1 MFMILSRKNQ
11 AAFRAAAVLHIIIF
25 LGLTELLLAA
35 TPRHDSIST
44 PVNPLIEP
52 LPQAWGN
59 PQLAPRPQPISKK
72 PVISPTALV
81 PLPPPLHLRRLPEG
95 YIAIGEG
102 LIEPQNVLRHSALYI
117 IRAQKA
123 GIVEYLYEH
132 EGITQLGQPLVRIY
146 DLSILNDLRLGESIM
161 ARFATS
167 PFVIASA
174 PQTGLPPVPPA
185 NFPQPTVIQ
194 QMLDGLWPPNK
205 PTTNSLAQDAASSQM
220 TLSQHKIRSG
230 LAPRMGLAPA
240 TKEASR
246 PSLAP
251 AAEKAQILDVDD
263 IKKTTAELSAV
274 RERIRELNEAVAQL
288 ESQISLAQQELAAAR
303 EDVETRQHL
312 FAQGVLARKMLE
324 AAQKKAQELENEIH
338 SLERKRSELTET
350 REKALQRLALLQ
362 EEIEQQVARR
372 QEAAALS
379 EATPSR
385 ATQIQRPNGKKE
397 NENNTQTSS
406 AVVPNAAQPIR
417 AASAANGWE
426 DRTKS
431 AFPSP
436 TLPAQPHLRNLP
448 RSPAARTDTASSDFN
463 SIPEIPTV
471 PIEVKRLAAPRW
483 IEQAAPTNGL
493 VVRQLTPP
501 GAQVQPGQP
510 LLEIANRDF
519 APLYADVAAKYVD
532 QFLRGA
538 PVTITFDDYP
548 GIQLA
553 GWINDVKPAPN
564 GLARVEMI
572 VLAVEGY
579 FAEDTF
585 ASLEWLALAAPLEEP
600 QMPQIRPA
608 LETKPAAG
616 EKQANI
622 YRLMPLLP
630 PEIGPAQDTILLA
643 KKKEFVGLIHF
654 GETKP
659 AEAKA
664 CINNSHNDEAKRLAK
679 LREWRKSFVE
689 GMQTG
694 LFGNLMLTYP
704 REGEICQAVEK
715 MATGRVSHEPNR
727 CARTLREALGWGLGD
742 AAEWLKRLPERGY
755 RPRPDGL
762 ARPGDILVW
771 PFTYGP
777 RRTQHIGIAVSQNGK
792 LMLLSNLNGVLGT
805 SELVGGYV
813 AFYKPKPQEKAMS
826 QKGKPL
832 ATQQVH
838 VQTMRR
844 LPLYTNSA
852 AP

>member
-1 MFMILSRKNQ
+1 MIQQRKNQ
-11 AAFRAAAVLHIIIF
+11 AAFLAAIIVNIVF
-25 LGLTELLLAA
+25 FVGLTELALAA
-35 TPRHDSIST
+35 TPRPDSV
-44 PVNPLIEP
+44 PAPMNPLLEP

-59 PQLAPRPQPISKK
+59 PQPAPRPK
-72 PVISPTALV
+72 PAASEPLRSPSALV
-81 PLPPPLHLRRLPEG
+81 PLPAPLCLRQLPEG
-95 YIAIGEG
+95 HIQIGEG
-102 LIEPQNVLRHSALYI
+102 FIDPQSVLRHSALYI
-117 IRAQKA
+117 VRAQTA
-123 GIVEYLYEH
+123 GIVEYLYEPDGLTH
-132 EGITQLGQPLVRIY
+132 LGQPLIRIY
-146 DLSILNDLRLGESIM
+146 DLSILNDLRIGESIM

-167 PFVIASA
+167 PFVIAPA

-194 QMLDGLWPPNK
+194 RLMDGLLPPKK
-205 PTTNSLAQDAASSQM
+205 PSANSVAQEAASGRP
-220 TLSQHKIRSG
+220 TLSRPQIHSG

-240 TKEASR
+240 VQEATR
-246 PSLAP
+246 PSPAP
-251 AAEKAQILDVDD
+251 ALEKAQTLNVDD
-263 IKKTTAELSAV
+263 IKHTTAELSAV
-274 RERIRELNEAVAQL
+274 RDRIRELNDAVAQL
-288 ESQISLAQQELAAAR
+288 ESQISLAQQEWAAAR
-303 EDVETRQHL
+303 EDAETRQHL
-312 FAQGVLARKMLE
+312 FEQGVLARKMLE
-324 AAQKKAQELENEIH
+324 AAQKKAQELESEIH

-362 EEIEQQVARR
+362 AEIEQQVARR

-379 EATPSR
+379 EAIPSR
-385 ATQIQRPNGKKE
+385 PTPLQRPNGKNE
-397 NENNTQTSS
+397 SENNTQTSS
-406 AVVPNAAQPIR
+406 AVVPNAARPIR
-417 AASAANGWE
+417 AAASANGGE
-426 DRTKS
+426 DRTRS
-431 AFPSP
+431 VFPAP
-436 TLPAQPHLRNLP
+436 TIPAQPHLRNLP
-448 RSPAARTDTASSDFN
+448 RPSAARTDSASSAIN
-463 SIPEIPTV
+463 GIPEIPTV

-483 IEQAAPTNGL
+483 IEQAAPTDGL
-493 VVRQLTPP
+493 VVRQLAPP

-553 GWINDVKPAPN
+553 GWINDVKPAQN

-572 VLAVEGY
+572 VMAEEGY
-579 FAEDTF
+579 FAQDTY
-585 ASLEWLALAAPLEEP
+585 ASLEWLALAAPLEEQP
-600 QMPQIRPA
+600 APQITPA
-608 LETKPAAG
+608 LEAKPAGGAQ
-616 EKQANI
+616 QANI
-622 YRLMPLLP
+622 YQLMPLMP
-630 PEIGPAQDTILLA
+630 PDLGPAQDTIPVV

-664 CINNSHNDEAKRLAK
+664 CINNSHNENAKRLAK
-679 LREWRKSFVE
+679 LQEWRKSFIE

-704 REGEICQAVEK
+704 REGEICKAVEK

-755 RPRPDGL
+755 KPRPDGL

-813 AFYKPKPQEKAMS
+813 AFYKPKPQEKSLS
-826 QKGKPL
+826 QKGQPL
-832 ATQQVH
+832 AKQKTH
-838 VQTMRR
+838 VQSMRR
-844 LPLYTNSA
+844 LPLATKSA